1 MAVPSGNSH
10 LKNTVGGSFVSQNQ
24 GGTLLGNSST
34 GSVIT
39 KSFPLVSNA
48 TEWNKG
54 TLPSENAN
62 GIIANQK
69 ILSGGTFAYKSTGNY
84 IIKTISTSISGVAST
99 KLLITGADVEGRK
112 PIAQFQHDFGAKLL
126 TKYRANQFTL
136 TGKLNSG
143 ASNLSR
149 LIWLNAAGN
158 AAEAPATLS
167 TTNMYDISDGDATDR
182 AVDSAANPTRAIPGE
197 LVMKVDF
204 VTTSV
209 VSGGDFFDYKPIT
222 GK

>member
-10 LKNTVGGSFVSQNQ
+10 LKNTTGGSFVSQTF
-24 GGTLLGNSST
+24 GGTLLGNQST

-39 KSFPLVSNA
+39 KSFPLTSNA

-54 TLPSENAN
+54 TLPAETAN
-62 GIIANQK
+62 GIVANQK
-69 ILSGGTFAYKSTGNY
+69 ILSGGTFAYTSTGSY

-99 KLLITGADVEGRK
+99 KLLIPASDVEGRR
-112 PIAQFQHDFGAKLL
+112 PIAMFEHDFGAKLL

-143 ASNLSR
+143 ASNVSR
-149 LIWLNAAGN
+149 LMWLNAAGN

-167 TTNMYDISDGDATDR
+167 TTNMYDISDGDATDK
-182 AVDSAANPTRAIPGE
+182 AVDSAATPTRAIPGE

-209 VSGGDFFDYKPIT
+209 ASGGDFFDYKPIT